1 MLMAASFAMAQNAT
15 ETPTIRQNVRL
26 VSIDVLVMDKDGR
39 AVPGLLPEDFS
50 VTENGVTQKVLH
62 AEPHVV
68 AGASDGRDVHAARGS
83 SIVPLMDAGKAS
95 YSNRLPGGEA
105 VWNVI
110 LLDVLNTSPNDQM
123 QARRDLWKFVKTLP
137 PDQPIALATMS
148 DSLHVLTPFQAGAS
162 GLDKLLATA
171 IANPRSSMLL
181 DVYNPDDQAIME
193 HIQAKMPDH
202 GAAQQTSIQSEETR
216 RTELR
221 VQEALS
227 NFGSLAA
234 WLGAYPGR
242 KNVFWLSTG
251 FPLITVPH
259 AFASDKGPGTQ
270 AENFRGRHSA
280 EQNEVG
286 KSLQLARVA
295 IFPIDIRGVLG
306 DYAGMTDATHNSG
319 LYVGPAGAHALVADM
334 NNASTEQ
341 SEELLEEKQI
351 AEDTGGIAKFNS
363 NDIAG
368 MMRSAYDASQSYYT
382 VSYSPANKEWKGEYR
397 RTDVSVAKKGYR
409 LTYRRGYYAVD
420 RPVTA
425 PTTDDFTR
433 ALRKG
438 APPARDVLFTATLKR
453 DSQLIA
459 LDYSVDVHTLKFAG
473 DGEVRTAGV
482 DCAVVEYD
490 RLGKVLGTAQIHVDG
505 KVKQGDWSRLEQ
517 TGFPAHQVLP
527 QAANVTSITIGIRDH
542 ATGEFGNMEV
552 ALAR

>member
-1 MLMAASFAMAQNAT
+1 MVTSLATAQNAT

-39 AVPGLLPEDFS
+39 PVPGLVSEDFV
-50 VTENGVTQKVLH
+50 VTENGVAQKVLH
-62 AEPHVV
+62 AEPHLVS
-68 AGASDGRDVHAARGS
+68 GGSDGRDVQMSAGPFAAPR
-83 SIVPLMDAGKAS
+83 VDAGKAS
-95 YSNRLPGGEA
+95 FSNKAPGGET

-110 LLDVLNTSPNDQM
+110 LLDVLNTLPNDQM

-137 PDQPIALATMS
+137 PDQPVALATMS
-148 DSLHVLTPFQAGAS
+148 DSLRVLAPFQAGA
-162 GLDKLLATA
+162 GGVDKLLATA
-171 IANPRSSMLL
+171 AANPKSPPLL

-193 HIQAKMPDH
+193 HIQARMADH

-216 RTELR
+216 KTELR

-259 AFASDKGPGTQ
+259 AFASDKGPGIQ
-270 AENFRGRHSA
+270 SENFRGRHAA

-319 LYVGPAGAHALVADM
+319 LYVGPAGAHELVADM
-334 NNASTEQ
+334 NNASSEQ
-341 SEELLEEKQI
+341 SQEILEEKQI

-438 APPARDVLFTATLKR
+438 APPARSVLFTTTLKK
-453 DSQLIA
+453 DSQAIV

-473 DGEVRTAGV
+473 DGDIQTAGV

-490 RLGKVLGTAQIHVDG
+490 RLGKVLGTAQVHVDG
-505 KVKQGDWSRLEQ
+505 KVKPGDWARLEQ
-517 TGFPAHQVLP
+517 AGFPAHQVLP
-527 QAANVTSITIGIRDH
+527 LAANAASITIGIRDH

-552 ALAR
+552 ALGN